1 MMNLRKM
8 RILATTPAVSIRLP
22 CCRYLDSDQLLIP
35 DTLSSTSE
43 LSSPLS
49 HLNMWFL
56 AFQVSADK
64 PGLNQQPLSSH
75 LYLTLHVEY
84 SADTPPL
91 SGIHIKQLSP
101 TFTWHSFRRLSSHLY
116 LAHILSLPFHLYMTL
131 FFIFSADIIPPL
143 SVALRLHLSPPLS
156 GTFFHISRWHL
167 LRGVSFLHP
176 PLLVTFTL
184 HLLPYYSTLMW
195 HFPRASPRSI
205 STHLNMVSFSL
216 FLSHLYMTLIL
227 FITHRQYYSPQ
238 LLRGGFSHHFLLS
251 TGSFSHLSLAFL
263 QIITF

>member
-1 MMNLRKM
+1 MEYYS
-8 RILATTPAVSIRLP
+8 AF
-22 CCRYLDSDQLLIP
+22 LLQ
-35 DTLSSTSE
+35 
-43 LSSPLS
+43 
-49 HLNMWFL
+49 LNMEPCF
-56 AFQVSADK
+56 
-64 PGLNQQPLSSH
+64 
-75 LYLTLHVEY
+75 

-101 TFTWHSFRRLSSHLY
+101 HLYMALFPQIIITPLSGTYSFFTIPPLYDTIFYILLSHLY
-116 LAHILSLPFHLYMTL
+116 LALFH
-131 FFIFSADIIPPL
+131 
-143 SVALRLHLSPPLS
+143 
-156 GTFFHISRWHL
+156 HISRWHL

-227 FITHRQYYSPQ
+227 FIITRQYYSPQ
-238 LLRGGFSHHFLLS
+238 LFRGGVFTSLFAFNQ
-251 TGSFSHLSLAFL
+251 SFTHLSLAFL

>member
-1 MMNLRKM
+1 M
-8 RILATTPAVSIRLP
+8 A
-22 CCRYLDSDQLLIP
+22 
-35 DTLSSTSE
+35 
-43 LSSPLS
+43 
-49 HLNMWFL
+49 
-56 AFQVSADK
+56 
-64 PGLNQQPLSSH
+64 
-75 LYLTLHVEY
+75 
-84 SADTPPL
+84 
-91 SGIHIKQLSP
+91 
-101 TFTWHSFRRLSSHLY
+101 
-116 LAHILSLPFHLYMTL
+116 L
-131 FFIFSADIIPPL
+131 FPQIIIT
-143 SVALRLHLSPPLS
+143 PLS
-156 GTFFHISRWHL
+156 GTYSFFTIPPLYDTIFYILRGYYPTFICGFTAAPVPTFIWHFFHISRWHL

-184 HLLPYYSTLMW
+184 HLLPYYSTLIW
-195 HFPRASPRSI
+195 HFPRVSPRSI

>member
-1 MMNLRKM
+1 MEYYS
-8 RILATTPAVSIRLP
+8 AF
-22 CCRYLDSDQLLIP
+22 LLQ
-35 DTLSSTSE
+35 
-43 LSSPLS
+43 
-49 HLNMWFL
+49 LNMEPCF
-56 AFQVSADK
+56 
-64 PGLNQQPLSSH
+64 
-75 LYLTLHVEY
+75 

-101 TFTWHSFRRLSSHLY
+101 HLYMALFPQIIITPLSGTYSFFTIPPLYDTIFYILLSHLY
-116 LAHILSLPFHLYMTL
+116 LALFH
-131 FFIFSADIIPPL
+131 
-143 SVALRLHLSPPLS
+143 
-156 GTFFHISRWHL
+156 HISRWHL
-167 LRGVSFLHP
+167 LCGVSFLHP

-184 HLLPYYSTLMW
+184 HLLPYYPTLMW

-238 LLRGGFSHHFLLS
+238 LFRGGFSHHFLLS
-251 TGSFSHLSLAFL
+251 TGSFSHLSLVFL

>member
-1 MMNLRKM
+1 MEYYS
-8 RILATTPAVSIRLP
+8 AF
-22 CCRYLDSDQLLIP
+22 LLQ
-35 DTLSSTSE
+35 
-43 LSSPLS
+43 
-49 HLNMWFL
+49 LNMEPCF
-56 AFQVSADK
+56 
-64 PGLNQQPLSSH
+64 
-75 LYLTLHVEY
+75 

-101 TFTWHSFRRLSSHLY
+101 HLYMALFPQIIITPLSGTYSFFTIPPLYDTIFYILLSHLY
-116 LAHILSLPFHLYMTL
+116 LALFH
-131 FFIFSADIIPPL
+131 
-143 SVALRLHLSPPLS
+143 
-156 GTFFHISRWHL
+156 HISRWHL

-227 FITHRQYYSPQ
+227 FIITRQYYSPQ
-238 LLRGGFSHHFLLS
+238 LLQGFSAEGFS
-251 TGSFSHLSLAFL
+251 RSFSLSNGLSHGFPW
-263 QIITF
+263 FFFR

>member
-1 MMNLRKM
+1 MEYYS
-8 RILATTPAVSIRLP
+8 AF
-22 CCRYLDSDQLLIP
+22 LLQ
-35 DTLSSTSE
+35 
-43 LSSPLS
+43 
-49 HLNMWFL
+49 LNMEPCF
-56 AFQVSADK
+56 
-64 PGLNQQPLSSH
+64 
-75 LYLTLHVEY
+75 

-116 LAHILSLPFHLYMTL
+116 LARILSLPFHLYMTP

-143 SVALRLHLSPPLS
+143 S
-156 GTFFHISRWHL
+156 GTFSSHL
-167 LRGVSFLHP
+167 TLAPAPRRAFLHP

-184 HLLPYYSTLMW
+184 HLLSYYSTLMC

-205 STHLNMVSFSL
+205 STHFNMVSFSL
-216 FLSHLYMTLIL
+216 FLSHLYMTLFL

-238 LLRGGFSHHFLLS
+238 LFRGGFSHHFLLS